1 MKLVFMTYYAGMHEE
16 VMELLGETGIENY
29 TYWGEVQGRLS
40 SGDPREG
47 SQIWPGYNSALQA
60 VLGEES
66 AERLIEKIGAF
77 NGERRGADRID
88 AHFIDLAL
96 SIRAASKSGEGE

>member
-16 VMELLGETGIENY
+16 VMELLEETGIENY

-47 SQIWPGYNSALQA
+47 SQTWPGYNSALQA
-60 VLGEES
+60 VLRDES
-66 AERLIEKIGAF
+66 AERLIELIRAF
-77 NGERRGADRID
+77 NSERRGADRID
-88 AHFIDLAL
+88 AHFIELAL
-96 SIRAASKSGEGE
+96 SVRAASESGGGE